1 MHSICSF
8 RLCKKVLVLFIFKNL
23 LKYLVSQIYKHI
35 VGFIGPECTNA
46 IEAVSEL
53 TGRPEIAVNNIH
65 FGNSPT
71 LANRVTYPYSY
82 GILGSTEI
90 DVNALVALFRCNN
103 WTRTAIL
110 YDSGFVVDYTS
121 YTLFTEKLKGIAQ
134 VAFSSPVTSVD
145 IPLDEVRAS
154 YARVIVSFLRGD
166 ILQEM
171 LCVAYHMNMTY
182 PKYQWILVQVYY
194 YVNFTPVSFPYNGV
208 VYTCGSEQIAAV
220 LNRRLTTWS
229 QQSNPTFDTNIHRF
243 PDFCLQNFWCLATY
257 DAVWAMALALNN
269 SAEQLKA
276 KGLSLTGNAY
286 GDVSVTEVIKQQM
299 FKLKFQGMTGEIEFN
314 ETTGFIIT
322 RESSIF
328 QFFEESQS
336 DKEIASY
343 TFGNDT
349 IKVNYTTA
357 HFVSTNFNELYI
369 HVSLPL
375 AAVIILLNVA
385 ASVIIMVIHLL
396 NTLYSHT
403 KSIKASSVR
412 LNNFAYAGCY
422 LVNVATV
429 FYTIL
434 EAFGVSIEVK
444 TSFCNVVPCCLVIGV
459 TLVLATVLVKTARLY
474 YVFNAKYKR
483 TSKHLNDTTLGAVV
497 VVLTSLSAVFCVVW
511 LGSDHYV
518 RLVNKTLEQLGDNL
532 ITVMRESCQCRHEVI
547 WVLIVAIWECVLLV
561 ACVFF
566 AFFSS
571 KVITM
576 KRFKPLCALVRIS
589 GTAHRIQ
596 L

>member
-1 MHSICSF
+1 MRGVSYEYDLPQVPVDS
-8 RLCKKVLVLFIFKNL
+8 RPSLLLCQL
-23 LKYLVSQIYKHI
+23 H
-35 VGFIGPECTNA
+35 
-46 IEAVSEL
+46 
-53 TGRPEIAVNNIH
+53 
-65 FGNSPT
+65 
-71 LANRVTYPYSY
+71 
-82 GILGSTEI
+82 
-90 DVNALVALFRCNN
+90 
-103 WTRTAIL
+103 
-110 YDSGFVVDYTS
+110 
-121 YTLFTEKLKGIAQ
+121 
-134 VAFSSPVTSVD
+134 TSV
-145 IPLDEVRAS
+145 LH
-154 YARVIVSFLRGD
+154 
-166 ILQEM
+166 LQW
-171 LCVAYHMNMTY
+171 CR
-182 PKYQWILVQVYY
+182 IC
-194 YVNFTPVSFPYNGV
+194 
-208 VYTCGSEQIAAV
+208 TCGSEQIAAV

-229 QQSNPTFDTNIHRF
+229 QQSNPTFDTNMHRF

-403 KSIKASSVR
+403 KSIKAMSRNCGHQCITR
-412 LNNFAYAGCY
+412 LR
-422 LVNVATV
+422 
-429 FYTIL
+429 I
-434 EAFGVSIEVK
+434 
-444 TSFCNVVPCCLVIGV
+444 VI
-459 TLVLATVLVKTARLY
+459 KK
-474 YVFNAKYKR
+474 F
-483 TSKHLNDTTLGAVV
+483 
-497 VVLTSLSAVFCVVW
+497 
-511 LGSDHYV
+511 
-518 RLVNKTLEQLGDNL
+518 
-532 ITVMRESCQCRHEVI
+532 
-547 WVLIVAIWECVLLV
+547 
-561 ACVFF
+561 
-566 AFFSS
+566 
-571 KVITM
+571 
-576 KRFKPLCALVRIS
+576 
-589 GTAHRIQ
+589 
-596 L
+596 